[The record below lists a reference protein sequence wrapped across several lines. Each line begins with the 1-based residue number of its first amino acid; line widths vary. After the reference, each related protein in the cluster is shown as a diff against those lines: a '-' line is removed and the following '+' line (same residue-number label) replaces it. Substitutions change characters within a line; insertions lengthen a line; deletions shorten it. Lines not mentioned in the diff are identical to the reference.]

1 MKFIL
6 QNSNYSYLLRPLI
19 NTNNKHKLFN
29 VFSDENNKL
38 IDSWDK
44 HDMYF
49 KNPLINVPYL
59 HIKRYKKDRYTLSI
73 FSSINAENI
82 NSSNMNDSDKSWCI
96 LKKKLSPDELETY
109 LKKHFLNDYKN
120 KWLTRNDPSDKYDET
135 YLSNNFTEY
144 WFKCKVTNSFVSESI
159 G

>member
-1 MKFIL
+1 MKCIL
-6 QNSNYSYLLRPLI
+6 QDSNYNYLLRPLI
-19 NTNNKHKLFN
+19 NTNDKHKLYN

-49 KNPLINVPYL
+49 KNPMINVPYL

-82 NSSNMNDSDKSWCI
+82 NSSNMNDSYKSWC
-96 LKKKLSPDELETY
+96 K
-109 LKKHFLNDYKN
+109 
-120 KWLTRNDPSDKYDET
+120 
-135 YLSNNFTEY
+135 
-144 WFKCKVTNSFVSESI
+144 
-159 G
+159 